1 MAEKKIGCQ
10 TPSRSFVLPYEM
22 TDGAR
27 AVEIYNSTGFKAQEW
42 QELLLYDILAFND
55 DGLWVHTSFGF
66 SLPRRNGKN
75 EVVTIRE
82 MYGLIELG
90 EQIMHTAHRTSTTH
104 TAWERLL
111 NRLKKCGADI
121 VSSYRASGKEH
132 IELANGGKIEFRTRT
147 SKGGL
152 GEGYDLLVIDEA
164 QEYQDDQETA
174 LKYVISDSPNPQTI
188 FLGTPPTAVSSGTV
202 FLNFRN
208 TVLQGKGQN
217 SAWEEW
223 SIPKRVDLWNKEAW
237 YQANPS
243 LGAHLKERAI
253 IDEIGKCTNE
263 AKIIDELIQR
273 FGMWFQYNQ
282 KSAIS
287 EEEWNS
293 YICKTKPSF
302 VGKLGIGIKYSHDG
316 ESVSMAA
323 AVRTSDGQIFV
334 EALGREERRKGNDWI
349 VVLLRQLDAGKI
361 VVDGKNGQDLL
372 VADMKDAGI
381 RKKPVLPKVDDIV
394 LANSAFEQARFD
406 GAVCHMGQKSLR
418 QSAGNCEK
426 RAIGSRGGFG
436 FQSIKE
442 GVDVSIIEAVVLAYW
457 ACSSMKKEKKRQKLS
472 G

>member
-1 MAEKKIGCQ
+1 
-10 TPSRSFVLPYEM
+10 M

-66 SLPRRNGKN
+66 SLPWRNGKN

-104 TAWERLL
+104 TAWE
-111 NRLKKCGADI
+111 K
-121 VSSYRASGKEH
+121 
-132 IELANGGKIEFRTRT
+132 
-147 SKGGL
+147 
-152 GEGYDLLVIDEA
+152 
-164 QEYQDDQETA
+164 
-174 LKYVISDSPNPQTI
+174 
-188 FLGTPPTAVSSGTV
+188 
-202 FLNFRN
+202 
-208 TVLQGKGQN
+208 
-217 SAWEEW
+217 W
-223 SIPKRVDLWNKEAW
+223 SIQKRVDLWDKEAW

-273 FGMWFQYNQ
+273 FGMWFQHNQ

-316 ESVSMAA
+316 KSVSMAA
-323 AVRTSDGQIFV
+323 AVRASDGQIFV
-334 EALGREERRKGNDWI
+334 EALGRKERRKGNDWI
-349 VVLLRQLDAGKI
+349 VV
-361 VVDGKNGQDLL
+361 
-372 VADMKDAGI
+372 
-381 RKKPVLPKVDDIV
+381 
-394 LANSAFEQARFD
+394 
-406 GAVCHMGQKSLR
+406 
-418 QSAGNCEK
+418 
-426 RAIGSRGGFG
+426 
-436 FQSIKE
+436 
-442 GVDVSIIEAVVLAYW
+442 
-457 ACSSMKKEKKRQKLS
+457 
-472 G
+472 